1 MRYRLHYKMT
11 TYIIPKEALHGG
23 SYEACVPMS
32 QTVQK
37 EKFSIDN
44 WTDFEA
50 QNDEEAKEKAK
61 RILEEIKKQ
70 REPEW
75 EISFIKLESI
85 ITVEKTIKTEETVA
99 TWWEI

>member
-11 TYIIPKEALHGG
+11 TYIISKEALHGG

-32 QTVQK
+32 QAVQK
-37 EKFSIDN
+37 KKFSIDN